1 MRIKGWRYNLTIL
14 QIEIMLETL
23 GKDEIIKK
31 DDVNNKGS

>member
-31 DDVNNKGS
+31 DDVNNTGS